1 MSRANSIRAELD
13 MLKKERIRDRAEQLF
28 YERGFSGT
36 TMEAIAD
43 SLRATKPFLYGS
55 YAKKTDILV
64 DIHMSVVDRIL
75 QALAAAR
82 ASSGTPSE
90 KLRRF
95 ARELTEMT
103 LNNQAAVAIYF
114 REEASLPPRQLHKI
128 NDAKGRIDEGLAALL
143 AEGVAAGEFR
153 VADVRLAALA
163 IGGMISWAYTW
174 YRAAGRLD
182 IPAIADRMAE
192 YALRVA
198 GAPPQ

>member
-1 MSRANSIRAELD
+1 MSRANSIRAEID
-13 MLKKERIRDRAEQLF
+13 TLKKQRIRGQAEQLF

-36 TMEAIAD
+36 TMEAIAE

-75 QALAAAR
+75 LGIECAR
-82 ASSGTPSE
+82 ASAGTASE

-103 LNNQAAVAIYF
+103 LTNQAAVAIYF
-114 REEASLPPRQLHKI
+114 REEASLPPRQLRKI
-128 NDAKGRIDEGLAALL
+128 NDAKGKIDAGLAALL
-143 AEGVAAGEFR
+143 QDGVESGEFH

-174 YRAAGRLD
+174 YRPGGRLE
-182 IPAIADRMAE
+182 IAAIADQMAE
-192 YALRVA
+192 YALHLA
-198 GAPPQ
+198 GATSR